1 MIRWLYLRARAVA
14 DPIPP
19 VAPVMR
25 ANRPLR
31 SFPDILTAIFY
42 DPRERRM

>member
-1 MIRWLYLRARAVA
+1 MIKWLYLRARAVA

-25 ANRPLR
+25 AKCPLR
-31 SFPDILTAIFY
+31 FFADILTAGFVI
-42 DPRERRM
+42 ELGKT